1 MMVGGTP
8 FSHPWET
15 TPMSRIVIIGG
26 GPAGYEAALVAAQ
39 LGAEVTVV
47 ERDGIGG
54 AGVLTDCVPSK
65 TMIAAAGAMT
75 SVRDSAVLGLQGGEL
90 ATVGLDLEKVN
101 RRVKGLAVAQSAD
114 IHARL
119 EGEGVRILAGSGRFV
134 DEEAGRA
141 AHRVEVVDRDGTVTE
156 ELEGDVV
163 LVATGADP
171 RVLPGAEPDGKRVLD
186 WRDVYDLDEA
196 PEHLVVV
203 GSGVTGA
210 EFASG
215 YLEGGVPVT
224 LVSSRDR
231 VLPGEDSDA
240 AEVLEEVFQ
249 SRGGRLERGRAAG
262 VRRTE
267 KGVVVELTDGRTV
280 EGSHALMTVGTVP
293 NTGGL
298 GLEQAG
304 VELASSGHVV
314 VDRVSRTS
322 VPGIYAAGDVTG
334 VFQLASVA
342 AMQGRIAMW
351 HALGEA
357 VAPIKLKN
365 VAANVFTHPEIATVG
380 VQQKTLPENADVD
393 VVRLPL
399 ATNARAKMS
408 DLRDGFVKLFARRS
422 TGAIVGGVVVAPGAS
437 ELVLP
442 IALAVTKGLTV
453 SDLAHTFAIYPSL
466 SGSITEAGRRLMGSE
481 DTL

>member
-1 MMVGGTP
+1 MT
-8 FSHPWET
+8 
-15 TPMSRIVIIGG
+15 RIVIIGG

-39 LGAEVTVV
+39 LGAQVTVI

-54 AGVLTDCVPSK
+54 ASVLTDCVPSK
-65 TMIAAAGAMT
+65 TLIAAAGAMT
-75 SVRDSAVLGLQGGEL
+75 SVHDSAVLGVHGAEPAG
-90 ATVGLDLEKVN
+90 VGLDLAAVN
-101 RRVKGLAVAQSAD
+101 QRVKGLAVAQSAD
-114 IHARL
+114 IHSRL
-119 EGEGVRILAGSGRFV
+119 LAEGVRIVVGQGRLT
-134 DEEAGRA
+134 DEMRGLA
-141 AHRVEVVDRDGTVTE
+141 AHRVQVLDAEGGVAE

-163 LVATGADP
+163 LIATGADP
-171 RVLPGAEPDGKRVLD
+171 RVLAGAEPDHERILD
-186 WRDVYDLDEA
+186 WRDVYELTEM

-215 YLEGGVPVT
+215 YLEAGVPVT

-249 SRGGRLERGRAAG
+249 SRGGRLERGRAAA
-262 VRRTE
+262 VRRSE
-267 KGVVVELTDGRTV
+267 KGVVVELTDGRAV

-293 NTGGL
+293 NTAGL
-298 GLEQAG
+298 NLENCG
-304 VELASSGHVV
+304 VELTGAGHVV

-322 VPGIYAAGDVTG
+322 VPGVYAAGDVTG

-357 VAPIKLKN
+357 VTPIKLKT

-380 VQQKTLPENADVD
+380 VQEQSLPEYTDVD

-422 TGAIVGGVVVAPGAS
+422 TGVIMGGVVVAPGAS
-437 ELVLP
+437 ELILP

-453 SDLAHTFAIYPSL
+453 ADLAQTFAIYPSL
-466 SGSITEAGRRLMGSE
+466 SGSITEAGRRLMGA
-481 DTL
+481 DHLA

>member
-1 MMVGGTP
+1 
-8 FSHPWET
+8 
-15 TPMSRIVIIGG
+15 
-26 GPAGYEAALVAAQ
+26 
-39 LGAEVTVV
+39 
-47 ERDGIGG
+47 
-54 AGVLTDCVPSK
+54 VLTDCVPSK
-65 TMIAAAGAMT
+65 TLIASAGAMT
-75 SVRDSAVLGLQGGEL
+75 AVRDSAVLGVHGAELGG
-90 ATVGLDLEKVN
+90 VGLDLAAVN
-101 RRVKGLAVAQSAD
+101 HRVKNLAMAQSAD

-119 EGEGVRILAGSGRFV
+119 ANEGVRILRG
-134 DEEAGRA
+134 AGRLSDEAPGLA
-141 AHRVEVVDRDGTVTE
+141 AHHVEVLDGDGVVVE
-156 ELEGDVV
+156 RLEGDVV

-171 RVLPGAEPDGKRVLD
+171 RVLPTAVPDHERILD
-186 WRDVYDLDEA
+186 WRDVYELEEM

-215 YLEGGVPVT
+215 YLEAGIPVT
-224 LVSSRDR
+224 LESSRDR
-231 VLPGEDSDA
+231 VLPGEDADA

-249 SRGGRLERGRAAG
+249 TRGGRIAAKGRAAA

-293 NTGGL
+293 NTAGL
-298 GLEQAG
+298 NLEQTG
-304 VELASSGHVV
+304 VQVTEAGHVV

-357 VAPIKLKN
+357 VTPIKLKT
-365 VAANVFTHPEIATVG
+365 VSANVFTHPEIATVG
-380 VQQKTLPENADVD
+380 VQEKALPEDTDVE

-408 DLRDGFVKLFARRS
+408 DLRDGFVKVFARRS
-422 TGAIVGGVVVAPGAS
+422 SGVVVGGVVVAPGAS
-437 ELVLP
+437 ELILP
-442 IALAVTKGLTV
+442 ITLAVAKGLTV
-453 SDLAHTFAIYPSL
+453 ADLAHTFAIYPSL
-466 SGSITEAGRRLMGSE
+466 SGSITEAGRRLMGTS
-481 DTL
+481 DDLL

>member
-1 MMVGGTP
+1 MT
-8 FSHPWET
+8 
-15 TPMSRIVIIGG
+15 RIVIIGG

-39 LGAEVTVV
+39 LGAQVTVI

-54 AGVLTDCVPSK
+54 ASVLTDCVPSK
-65 TMIAAAGAMT
+65 TLIAAAGAMT
-75 SVRDSAVLGLQGGEL
+75 SVRDSAVLGLQGAEL
-90 ATVGLDLEKVN
+90 ATVSLDLASVN
-101 RRVKGLAVAQSAD
+101 HRVKGLAMAQSAD
-114 IHARL
+114 IHTRL
-119 EGEGVRILAGSGRFV
+119 TNEGVRIVAGQGRLS
-134 DEEAGRA
+134 DEI
-141 AHRVEVVDRDGTVTE
+141 RVEVLDDDGRVTE
-156 ELEGDVV
+156 ELESDVV
-163 LVATGADP
+163 LIATGADP
-171 RVLPGAEPDGKRVLD
+171 RVLSGAEPDGQRILD
-186 WRDVYDLDEA
+186 WRDVYDLEEM

-215 YLEGGVPVT
+215 YLEAGVPVT
-224 LVSSRDR
+224 LVSSRDQ
-231 VLPGEDSDA
+231 VLPGEDADA

-249 SRGGRLERGRAAG
+249 SRGGRIAERGRAAA
-262 VRRTE
+262 VKRTE
-267 KGVVVELTDGRTV
+267 KGVLVELTDGRTV

-293 NTGGL
+293 NTAGL
-298 GLEQAG
+298 NLEQTG
-304 VELASSGHVV
+304 VEVTPAGHIV

-357 VAPIKLKN
+357 VAPIKLKT

-380 VQQKTLPENADVD
+380 VQEKTITDDQDID

-408 DLRDGFVKLFARRS
+408 DLRDGFVKLFTRRS
-422 TGAIVGGVVVAPGAS
+422 TGVVVGGVVVAPGAS
-437 ELVLP
+437 ELILP
-442 IALAVTKGLTV
+442 IALAVTKGLTAA
-453 SDLAHTFAIYPSL
+453 DLAQTFSIYPSL
-466 SGSITEAGRRLMGSE
+466 SGSITEAGRRLMGVDELS
-481 DTL
+481 

>member
-1 MMVGGTP
+1 MT
-8 FSHPWET
+8 
-15 TPMSRIVIIGG
+15 RIVIIGG

-39 LGAEVTVV
+39 LGAQVTVI

-54 AGVLTDCVPSK
+54 ASVLTDCVPSK
-65 TMIAAAGAMT
+65 TLIAAAGTMT
-75 SVRDSAVLGLQGGEL
+75 TVRDSAVLGLQGAEL
-90 ATVGLDLEKVN
+90 ATVSLDLASVN
-101 RRVKGLAVAQSAD
+101 HRVKGLAVAQSAD
-114 IHARL
+114 IHNRL
-119 EGEGVRILAGSGRFV
+119 TGEGVRIVTGQGRLS
-134 DEEAGRA
+134 DEIRGLA
-141 AHRVEVVDRDGTVTE
+141 AHRVEVVGDDGAVTE
-156 ELEGDVV
+156 ELASDVV
-163 LVATGADP
+163 LIATGADP
-171 RVLPGAEPDGKRVLD
+171 RVLPGAEPDSERILD
-186 WRDVYDLDEA
+186 WRDVYDLDEM

-215 YLEGGVPVT
+215 YLEAGVPVT
-224 LVSSRDR
+224 LVSSRDQ

-249 SRGGRLERGRAAG
+249 SRGGRIAERGRAAA
-262 VRRTE
+262 VKRTE
-267 KGVVVELTDGRTV
+267 KGVLVELTDGRTV

-293 NTGGL
+293 NTAGL
-298 GLEQAG
+298 NLEQTG
-304 VELASSGHVV
+304 VEVTQSGHIV

-357 VAPIKLKN
+357 VAPIKLKT

-380 VQQKTLPENADVD
+380 VQEKTITDDQDID

-408 DLRDGFVKLFARRS
+408 DLRDGFVKLFTRRS
-422 TGAIVGGVVVAPGAS
+422 TGVVIGGVVVAPGAS

-442 IALAVTKGLTV
+442 IALAVTKGLTAA
-453 SDLAHTFAIYPSL
+453 DLANTFSIYPSL
-466 SGSITEAGRRLMGSE
+466 SGSITEAGRRLMGVDELS
-481 DTL
+481 

>member
-1 MMVGGTP
+1 MT
-8 FSHPWET
+8 
-15 TPMSRIVIIGG
+15 RIVIIGG

-54 AGVLTDCVPSK
+54 ASVLTDCVPSK
-65 TMIAAAGAMT
+65 TFIAAAGAMT
-75 SVRDSAVLGLQGGEL
+75 NVRDSAVVGMHGADLSG
-90 ATVGLDLEKVN
+90 VGLDLATVN
-101 RRVKGLAVAQSAD
+101 SRVKSLAMAQSAD
-114 IHARL
+114 IHQRL
-119 EGEGVRILAGSGRFV
+119 QTEGVRIIRGSARLADKAPGLST
-134 DEEAGRA
+134 
-141 AHRVEVVDRDGTVTE
+141 HTVEVLDADGAVAET
-156 ELEGDVV
+156 LESDVV
-163 LVATGADP
+163 LLATGADP
-171 RVLPGAEPDGKRVLD
+171 RVLPGAEPDGERILD
-186 WRDVYDLDEA
+186 WRDVYDLEEM

-215 YLEGGVPVT
+215 YLEAGVPVT
-224 LVSSRDR
+224 LVSSRDQ
-231 VLPGEDSDA
+231 VLPGEDADA
-240 AEVLEEVFQ
+240 AAVVEKVFQ
-249 SRGGRLERGRAAG
+249 SRGGKIAERGRAAK
-262 VRRTE
+262 VSRTE
-267 KGVVVELTDGRTV
+267 KGVLVELTDGRTV

-293 NTGGL
+293 NTAGL
-298 GLEQAG
+298 GLEQCG
-304 VELASSGHVV
+304 VEVTGSGHVV

-357 VAPIKLKN
+357 VAPIRLKT
-365 VAANVFTHPEIATVG
+365 VSANVFTHPEIATVG
-380 VQQKTLPENADVD
+380 VQEKTLTDDQDVD

-408 DLRDGFVKLFARRS
+408 DLHDGFVKLFTRRS
-422 TGAIVGGVVVAPGAS
+422 TGVVIGGVVVAPGAS

-442 IALAVTKGLTV
+442 IALAVAKGLTAA
-453 SDLAHTFAIYPSL
+453 DLANTFSIYPSL
-466 SGSITEAGRRLMGSE
+466 SGSITEAGRRLMGVDDLS
-481 DTL
+481 

>member
-1 MMVGGTP
+1 MT
-8 FSHPWET
+8 
-15 TPMSRIVIIGG
+15 RIVIIGG
-26 GPAGYEAALVAAQ
+26 GPAGYEAALVAAS
-39 LGAEVTVV
+39 LGAQVTVV
-47 ERDGIGG
+47 ERDGVGG
-54 AGVLTDCVPSK
+54 ASVLTDCVPSK
-65 TMIAAAGAMT
+65 TFIASAGVMT
-75 SVRDSAVLGLQGGEL
+75 NVRDSTALGIQGSEL
-90 ATVGLDLEKVN
+90 ATVGIDLPTVN
-101 RRVKGLAVAQSAD
+101 QRVKGLAVAQSAD
-114 IHARL
+114 IRARL
-119 EGEGVRILAGSGRFV
+119 VGEGVRVVAGQGRLS
-134 DEEAGRA
+134 DEVRGLVE
-141 AHRVEVVDRDGTVTE
+141 HRVEVLDGDGAVTQT
-156 ELEGDVV
+156 LECDVV
-163 LVATGADP
+163 LISTGADP
-171 RVLPGAEPDGKRVLD
+171 RVLPGAEPDHERILD
-186 WRDVYDLDEA
+186 WRDVYDIQEM

-215 YLEGGVPVT
+215 YLEAGVPVT

-240 AEVLEEVFQ
+240 AEVLEDVFQ
-249 SRGGRLERGRAAG
+249 SRGGRLERGRAAA

-293 NTGGL
+293 NTDGL
-298 GLEQAG
+298 NLERCG
-304 VELASSGHVV
+304 VELAPSGHVV

-357 VAPIKLKN
+357 VTPIRLKT
-365 VAANVFTHPEIATVG
+365 VSANVFTHPEIATVG
-380 VQQKTLPENADVD
+380 VQEKTLPEGADIE

-399 ATNARAKMS
+399 ATNARAKMA
-408 DLRDGFVKLFARRS
+408 DLRDGFVKLFARQA
-422 TGAIVGGVVVAPGAS
+422 TGVVVGGVVVAPGAS
-437 ELVLP
+437 ELILP

-453 SDLAHTFAIYPSL
+453 TDLAQTFAIYPSL
-466 SGSITEAGRRLMGSE
+466 SGSITEAGRRLMRA
-481 DTL
+481 DALA

>member
-1 MMVGGTP
+1 MT
-8 FSHPWET
+8 
-15 TPMSRIVIIGG
+15 RIVIIGG

-39 LGAEVTVV
+39 LGAQVTVI

-54 AGVLTDCVPSK
+54 ASVLTDCVPSK
-65 TMIAAAGAMT
+65 TLIAAAGAMT
-75 SVRDSAVLGLQGGEL
+75 SVHDSAVLGVHGAEPN
-90 ATVGLDLEKVN
+90 AVGLDLAAVN
-101 RRVKGLAVAQSAD
+101 QRVKGLAVAQSAD
-114 IHARL
+114 IHSRL
-119 EGEGVRILAGSGRFV
+119 VAEGVRIVSGQGRLT
-134 DEEAGRA
+134 DEMRGLA
-141 AHRVEVVDRDGTVTE
+141 AHRVQVLDAAGEVAE

-163 LVATGADP
+163 LIATGADP
-171 RVLPGAEPDGKRVLD
+171 RVLAGAEPDHERILD
-186 WRDVYDLDEA
+186 WRDVYELTEM
-196 PEHLVVV
+196 PEHLVVI

-215 YLEGGVPVT
+215 YLEAGVPVT

-249 SRGGRLERGRAAG
+249 SRGGRLERGRAAA
-262 VRRTE
+262 VRRSE

-298 GLEQAG
+298 NLEHCG
-304 VELASSGHVV
+304 VELTEAGHVV

-322 VPGIYAAGDVTG
+322 VPGVYAAGDVTG

-357 VAPIKLKN
+357 VTPIKLKT

-380 VQQKTLPENADVD
+380 VQEQSLPEYTDVD

-408 DLRDGFVKLFARRS
+408 DMRDGFVKLFARRS
-422 TGAIVGGVVVAPGAS
+422 TGVIMGGVVVAPGAS
-437 ELVLP
+437 ELILP

-453 SDLAHTFAIYPSL
+453 ADLAQTFAIYPSL
-466 SGSITEAGRRLMGSE
+466 SGSITEAGRRLMGA
-481 DTL
+481 DHLA

>member
-1 MMVGGTP
+1 MT
-8 FSHPWET
+8 
-15 TPMSRIVIIGG
+15 RIVIIGG

-39 LGAEVTVV
+39 LGAQVTVI

-54 AGVLTDCVPSK
+54 ASVLTDCVPSK
-65 TMIAAAGAMT
+65 TLIASAGAMT
-75 SVRDSAVLGLQGGEL
+75 AVRDSAPLGVHGAEL
-90 ATVGLDLEKVN
+90 AGVGLDLPAVN
-101 RRVKGLAVAQSAD
+101 QRVKHLAMAQSAD

-119 EGEGVRILAGSGRFV
+119 AGEGVTIVTGQARLADDVPGL
-134 DEEAGRA
+134 A
-141 AHRVEVVDRDGTVTE
+141 AHEVEILDADGRVLDEI
-156 ELEGDVV
+156 EGDVV
-163 LVATGADP
+163 LIATGADP
-171 RVLPGAEPDGKRVLD
+171 RVLPGAEPDGERILD
-186 WRDVYDLDEA
+186 WRDVYDLQETPD
-196 PEHLVVV
+196 HLVVV

-215 YLEGGVPVT
+215 YLEAGVPVT

-240 AEVLEEVFQ
+240 AEVLEQVFQ
-249 SRGGRLERGRAAG
+249 SRGGRIAQKGRAAA
-262 VRRTE
+262 VKRTE

-293 NTGGL
+293 NTAGL
-298 GLEQAG
+298 NLESHG
-304 VELASSGHVV
+304 VQVAESGHIV

-357 VAPIKLKN
+357 VAPIKLKT

-380 VQQKTLPENADVD
+380 VQEKSLSDDADIQ

-408 DLRDGFVKLFARRS
+408 DLQDGFVKLFTRRS
-422 TGAIVGGVVVAPGAS
+422 TGVVVGGVVVAPGAS

-442 IALAVTKGLTV
+442 IALAVTKGLTAA
-453 SDLAHTFAIYPSL
+453 DLAQTFSIYPSL
-466 SGSITEAGRRLMGSE
+466 SGSITEAGRRLMGVDDLS
-481 DTL
+481 

>member
-1 MMVGGTP
+1 MT
-8 FSHPWET
+8 
-15 TPMSRIVIIGG
+15 RIVIIGG

-39 LGAEVTVV
+39 LGAQVTVI

-54 AGVLTDCVPSK
+54 ASVLTDCVPSK
-65 TMIAAAGAMT
+65 TLIAAAGAMT
-75 SVRDSAVLGLQGGEL
+75 TVHDSVVLGVHGAEP
-90 ATVGLDLEKVN
+90 AAVGLDLAAVN
-101 RRVKGLAVAQSAD
+101 QRVRGLAMAQSAD
-114 IHARL
+114 IHSRL
-119 EGEGVRILAGSGRFV
+119 AAEGVRIVAGHGRLT
-134 DEEAGRA
+134 DEMRGLA
-141 AHRVEVVDRDGTVTE
+141 AHRVQVLDPAGEVTE

-163 LVATGADP
+163 LIATGADP
-171 RVLPGAEPDGKRVLD
+171 RVLPGAEPDHERILD
-186 WRDVYDLDEA
+186 WRDVYDLEEM

-215 YLEGGVPVT
+215 YLEAGVPVT

-231 VLPGEDSDA
+231 VLPGEDPDA

-267 KGVVVELTDGRTV
+267 KGAAVQLTDGRVV

-298 GLEQAG
+298 NLEKCG
-304 VELASSGHVV
+304 VQLTEAGHVV

-322 VPGIYAAGDVTG
+322 VPGVYAAGDVTG

-357 VAPIKLKN
+357 VMPIKLKT

-380 VQQKTLPENADVD
+380 VQEAAVTEGDDIEL
-393 VVRLPL
+393 VRLPL

-422 TGAIVGGVVVAPGAS
+422 TGVIVGGVVVAPGAS
-437 ELVLP
+437 ELILP

-453 SDLAHTFAIYPSL
+453 ADLAQTFAIYPSL
-466 SGSITEAGRRLMGSE
+466 SGSITEAGRRLMGA
-481 DTL
+481 DHLA

>member
-1 MMVGGTP
+1 MT
-8 FSHPWET
+8 
-15 TPMSRIVIIGG
+15 RIVIIGG

-39 LGAEVTVV
+39 LGAQVTVI

-54 AGVLTDCVPSK
+54 ASVLTDCVPSK
-65 TMIAAAGAMT
+65 TLIAAAGAMT
-75 SVRDSAVLGLQGGEL
+75 TVHDSVVLGVHGAEP
-90 ATVGLDLEKVN
+90 AAVGLDLAAVN
-101 RRVKGLAVAQSAD
+101 QRVKGLAMAQSAD
-114 IHARL
+114 IHTRL
-119 EGEGVRILAGSGRFV
+119 AAEGVRIVAGHGRLT
-134 DEEAGRA
+134 DEMRGLA
-141 AHRVEVVDRDGTVTE
+141 AHRVQVLDTAGEVTE

-163 LVATGADP
+163 LIATGADP
-171 RVLPGAEPDGKRVLD
+171 RVLPGAEPDHERILD
-186 WRDVYDLDEA
+186 WRDVYDLEEM

-215 YLEGGVPVT
+215 YLEAGVPVT

-231 VLPGEDSDA
+231 VLPGEDPDA

-262 VRRTE
+262 VRRTD
-267 KGVVVELTDGRTV
+267 KGAAVELTDGRVV

-298 GLEQAG
+298 NLENCG
-304 VELASSGHVV
+304 VQLTEAGHVV

-322 VPGIYAAGDVTG
+322 VPGVYAAGDVTG

-357 VAPIKLKN
+357 VMPIKLKT

-380 VQQKTLPENADVD
+380 VQEAAVTEGDDIEL
-393 VVRLPL
+393 VRLPL

-422 TGAIVGGVVVAPGAS
+422 TGVIVGGVVVAPGAS
-437 ELVLP
+437 ELILP

-453 SDLAHTFAIYPSL
+453 ADLAQTFAIYPSL
-466 SGSITEAGRRLMGSE
+466 SGSITEAGRRLMGA
-481 DTL
+481 DHLA

>member
-1 MMVGGTP
+1 MT
-8 FSHPWET
+8 
-15 TPMSRIVIIGG
+15 RIVIIGG

-39 LGAEVTVV
+39 LGAEVTVI

-54 AGVLTDCVPSK
+54 ASVLTDCVPSK
-65 TMIAAAGAMT
+65 TLIAAAGTMT
-75 SVRDSAVLGLQGGEL
+75 SVRDSAVLGLQGAEL
-90 ATVGLDLEKVN
+90 ATVSLDLAKVN
-101 RRVKGLAVAQSAD
+101 HRVKGLAMAQSAD
-114 IHARL
+114 IHNRL
-119 EGEGVRILAGSGRFV
+119 VNEGVRIVSGQGRLS
-134 DEEAGRA
+134 DEVRGMA
-141 AHRVEVVDRDGTVTE
+141 AHSVEILDGEGAVTE
-156 ELEGDVV
+156 EIEGDVV
-163 LVATGADP
+163 LLATGADP
-171 RVLPGAEPDGKRVLD
+171 RVLAGAEPDGERILD
-186 WRDVYDLDEA
+186 WRDLYELEEM

-215 YLEGGVPVT
+215 YLEAGVPVT
-224 LVSSRDR
+224 LVSSRDQ

-240 AEVLEEVFQ
+240 AEVLEQVFQ
-249 SRGGRLERGRAAG
+249 SRGGRIAEKGRAAS

-267 KGVVVELTDGRTV
+267 KGVLVELTDGRTV

-293 NTGGL
+293 NTSGL
-298 GLEQAG
+298 NLEHCG
-304 VELASSGHVV
+304 VEVTASGHIV

-322 VPGIYAAGDVTG
+322 VSGIYAAGDVTG

-357 VAPIKLKN
+357 VAPIRLKT

-380 VQQKTLPENADVD
+380 VQEKTLTDDSDIE

-408 DLRDGFVKLFARRS
+408 DLHDGFVKLFTRRS
-422 TGAIVGGVVVAPGAS
+422 TGVVVGGVVVAPGAS

-442 IALAVTKGLTV
+442 IALAVTKGLTAA
-453 SDLAHTFAIYPSL
+453 DLAQTFSIYPSL
-466 SGSITEAGRRLMGSE
+466 SGSITEAGRRLMGVDDFS
-481 DTL
+481 

>member
-1 MMVGGTP
+1 MP
-8 FSHPWET
+8 
-15 TPMSRIVIIGG
+15 RILIIGG

-39 LGAEVTVV
+39 LGAQVTVI

-54 AGVLTDCVPSK
+54 ASVLTDCVPSK
-65 TMIAAAGAMT
+65 TLIAAAGAMT
-75 SVRDSAVLGLQGGEL
+75 SVRDSAVLGVHGTEL
-90 ATVGLDLEKVN
+90 ATVGLDLAAAN
-101 RRVKGLAVAQSAD
+101 QRVKNLAMAQSAD

-119 EGEGVRILAGSGRFV
+119 QAEGVTIVAGQGRLADDVPGLVAHEVEILDEDGAVV
-134 DEEAGRA
+134 DEI
-141 AHRVEVVDRDGTVTE
+141 
-156 ELEGDVV
+156 EGDVV
-163 LVATGADP
+163 LIATGADP
-171 RVLPGAEPDGKRVLD
+171 RVLPGAEPDGERILD
-186 WRDVYDLDEA
+186 WRDVYDLAEP

-215 YLEGGVPVT
+215 YLEAGVPVT

-240 AEVLEEVFQ
+240 AEVLEQVFQ
-249 SRGGRLERGRAAG
+249 SRGGRLERGRAAA

-267 KGVVVELTDGRTV
+267 KGISVELTDGRTV

-293 NTGGL
+293 NTAGL
-298 GLEQAG
+298 NLESHGVQVTEAG
-304 VELASSGHVV
+304 HIL

-357 VAPIKLKN
+357 VAPIKLKT

-380 VQQKTLPENADVD
+380 VQEESLAEDADVE

-399 ATNARAKMS
+399 ATNARAKMG
-408 DLRDGFVKLFARRS
+408 DLHDGFVKLFARRS
-422 TGAIVGGVVVAPGAS
+422 TGVIVGGVVVSPGAS

-442 IALAVTKGLTV
+442 IALAVTKGLTAD
-453 SDLAHTFAIYPSL
+453 DLAQTFAIYPSL
-466 SGSITEAGRRLMGSE
+466 SGSITEAGRRLMGA
-481 DTL
+481 DDLA

>member
-1 MMVGGTP
+1 MT
-8 FSHPWET
+8 
-15 TPMSRIVIIGG
+15 RIVIIGG

-39 LGAEVTVV
+39 LGAEVTVI

-54 AGVLTDCVPSK
+54 ASVLSDCVPSK
-65 TMIAAAGAMT
+65 TFIAAAGAMT
-75 SVRDSAVLGLQGGEL
+75 SVRDSAVLGLQGADL
-90 ATVGLDLEKVN
+90 ATVNLDLVSVN
-101 RRVKGLAVAQSAD
+101 HRVKGLAMAQSAD

-119 EGEGVRILAGSGRFV
+119 TAEGVRIVAGQGRLS
-134 DEEAGRA
+134 DEIRGLA
-141 AHRVEVVDRDGTVTE
+141 AHRVQVVDAEGRRVAE
-156 ELEGDVV
+156 ELEGDVI
-163 LVATGADP
+163 LIATGADP
-171 RVLPGAEPDGKRVLD
+171 RVLAGAEPDGERILD
-186 WRDVYDLDEA
+186 WRDVYDLEEM

-215 YLEGGVPVT
+215 YLEAGVPVT
-224 LVSSRDR
+224 LVSSRDQ

-240 AEVLEEVFQ
+240 AAVVEQVFQ
-249 SRGGRLERGRAAG
+249 SRGGRIAEKGRAAS

-293 NTGGL
+293 NTAGL
-298 GLEQAG
+298 NLEQCG
-304 VELASSGHVV
+304 VEVTGSGHVV

-322 VPGIYAAGDVTG
+322 VSGVYAAGDVTG

-357 VAPIKLKN
+357 VAPIKLKT

-380 VQQKTLPENADVD
+380 VQEKSLTDGADVD

-408 DLRDGFVKLFARRS
+408 DLHDGFVKLFARRS
-422 TGAIVGGVVVAPGAS
+422 TGVIVGGVVVAPGAS

-453 SDLAHTFAIYPSL
+453 ADLAQTFAIYPSL
-466 SGSITEAGRRLMGSE
+466 SGSITEAGRRLMGF
-481 DTL
+481 DDLA

>member
-1 MMVGGTP
+1 MT
-8 FSHPWET
+8 
-15 TPMSRIVIIGG
+15 RIVIIGG

-54 AGVLTDCVPSK
+54 ASVLTDCVPSK
-65 TMIAAAGAMT
+65 AFIAAAGAMT
-75 SVRDSAVLGLQGGEL
+75 SVRDSAVLGLQGSDL
-90 ATVGLDLEKVN
+90 STVGLDLATVN
-101 RRVKGLAVAQSAD
+101 GRIRGLAMAQSAD

-119 EGEGVRILAGSGRFV
+119 ESEGVQLVAGQGRLS
-134 DEEAGRA
+134 DEIRGLMT
-141 AHRVEVVDRDGTVTE
+141 HRVEVLDAEGAVTR
-156 ELEGDVV
+156 ELEADVV
-163 LVATGADP
+163 LIATGADP
-171 RVLPGAEPDGKRVLD
+171 RVLPGAEPDGERILD
-186 WRDVYDLDEA
+186 WRQLYDLDDL
-196 PEHLVVV
+196 PEHLVVI

-215 YLEGGVPVT
+215 YLEAGVPVT
-224 LVSSRDR
+224 LVSSRDQ
-231 VLPGEDSDA
+231 VLPGEDADA

-249 SRGGRLERGRAAG
+249 SRGGRIAERSRAAS
-262 VRRTE
+262 VTRTE
-267 KGVVVELTDGRTV
+267 KGVLVELTDGRTV

-293 NTGGL
+293 NTAGL
-298 GLEQAG
+298 NLEACG
-304 VELASSGHVV
+304 VELRESGHVV
-314 VDRVSRTS
+314 VDRVSRTN

-357 VAPIKLKN
+357 VQPIRLKT
-365 VAANVFTHPEIATVG
+365 VSANVFTHPEIATVG
-380 VQQKTLPENADVD
+380 VQEKTLPEGHDLD

-408 DLRDGFVKLFARRS
+408 DLHAGFVKLFARRA
-422 TGAIVGGVVVAPGAS
+422 TGVVVGGVVVAPGAS
-437 ELVLP
+437 ELILP

-453 SDLAHTFAIYPSL
+453 SDLAQTFAIYPSM
-466 SGSITEAGRRLMGSE
+466 SGSITEAGRRLMRA
-481 DTL
+481 DALA

>member
-1 MMVGGTP
+1 MT
-8 FSHPWET
+8 
-15 TPMSRIVIIGG
+15 RIVIIGG

-47 ERDGIGG
+47 EEDGVGG
-54 AGVLTDCVPSK
+54 ASVLTDCVPSK
-65 TMIAAAGAMT
+65 TLIAAAGAMT
-75 SVRDSAVLGLQGGEL
+75 SVRDSTVLGLRGSEL
-90 ATVGLDLEKVN
+90 DAVGLDLAAVN
-101 RRVKGLAVAQSAD
+101 ARVKGLALAQSAD
-114 IHARL
+114 IHERL
-119 EGEGVRILAGSGRFV
+119 TGEGVRIVAGTGRLA
-134 DEEAGRA
+134 DA
-141 AHRVEVVDRDGTVTE
+141 APGLASHRVEVTAHDGSPET
-156 ELEGDVV
+156 LEADVV

-171 RVLPGAEPDGKRVLD
+171 RVLPGAEPDGERVLD
-186 WRDVYDLDEA
+186 WRDLYDLDEL

-215 YLEGGVPVT
+215 YLEAGVPVT

-231 VLPGEDSDA
+231 VLPGEDPDA
-240 AEVLEEVFQ
+240 AEVLEQVFQ

-262 VRRTE
+262 VTRTE
-267 KGVVVELTDGRTV
+267 KGVVVGLTDGRAV

-293 NTGGL
+293 NTAGL
-298 GLEQAG
+298 GLEEAG
-304 VELASSGHVV
+304 VELSPSGHVV

-357 VAPIKLKN
+357 VTPIKLKT
-365 VAANVFTHPEIATVG
+365 VSANVFTHPEIATVG
-380 VQQKTLPENADVD
+380 VQEKSRPEDVD

-408 DLRDGFVKLFARRS
+408 ELHDGFVKLFARRS
-422 TGAIVGGVVVAPGAS
+422 TGVVVGGVVVAPGAS

-442 IALAVTKGLTV
+442 IALAVAKGLTV
-453 SDLAHTFAIYPSL
+453 ADLAHTFAIYPSL
-466 SGSITEAGRRLMGSE
+466 SGSITEAGRRLMGA
-481 DTL
+481 DDLA

>member
-1 MMVGGTP
+1 MT
-8 FSHPWET
+8 
-15 TPMSRIVIIGG
+15 RIVIIGG

-39 LGAEVTVV
+39 LGAQVTVI

-54 AGVLTDCVPSK
+54 ASVLTDCVPSK
-65 TMIAAAGAMT
+65 TLIAAAGAMT
-75 SVRDSAVLGLQGGEL
+75 SVRDSAVLGLQGAEL
-90 ATVGLDLEKVN
+90 ATVSLDLASVN
-101 RRVKGLAVAQSAD
+101 HRVKGLAMAQSAD

-119 EGEGVRILAGSGRFV
+119 TAEGVRIIAGQGQLS
-134 DEEAGRA
+134 DEIRGLA
-141 AHRVEVVDRDGTVTE
+141 AHRVKVLDSDGQVTE
-156 ELEGDVV
+156 ELESDVV
-163 LVATGADP
+163 LIATGADP
-171 RVLPGAEPDGKRVLD
+171 RVLAGAEPDGERILD
-186 WRDVYDLDEA
+186 WRDVYDLEEM

-215 YLEGGVPVT
+215 YLEAGVPVT
-224 LVSSRDR
+224 LVSSRDQ

-240 AEVLEEVFQ
+240 AAVVEQVFQ
-249 SRGGRLERGRAAG
+249 SRGGRIAERGRAAA
-262 VRRTE
+262 VKRTE
-267 KGVVVELTDGRTV
+267 KGVIVELTDGRTV

-293 NTGGL
+293 NTAGL
-298 GLEQAG
+298 NLEQCG
-304 VELASSGHVV
+304 VEVTQAGHIV

-357 VAPIKLKN
+357 VAPIKLKT

-380 VQQKTLPENADVD
+380 VQEKSITDDQDID

-408 DLRDGFVKLFARRS
+408 DLRDGFVKLFTRRS
-422 TGAIVGGVVVAPGAS
+422 TGVVIGGVVVAPGAS

-442 IALAVTKGLTV
+442 IALAVTKGLTAA
-453 SDLAHTFAIYPSL
+453 DLANTFSIYPSL
-466 SGSITEAGRRLMGSE
+466 SGSITEAGRRLMGVDELS
-481 DTL
+481 

>member
-1 MMVGGTP
+1 MT
-8 FSHPWET
+8 
-15 TPMSRIVIIGG
+15 RIVIIGG

-39 LGAEVTVV
+39 LGAQVTVV

-65 TMIAAAGAMT
+65 AFIAAAGAMT
-75 SVRDSAVLGLQGGEL
+75 SVRDSVVLGLQGSDL
-90 ATVGLDLEKVN
+90 ATVGLDLATVN
-101 RRVKGLAVAQSAD
+101 GRIRGLAVAQSAD

-119 EGEGVRILAGSGRFV
+119 EAEGVTIIAGQARLS
-134 DEEAGRA
+134 DEIRGLI
-141 AHRVEVVDRDGTVTE
+141 AHRVEVLDGSGAVTR
-156 ELEGDVV
+156 ELEADVV
-163 LVATGADP
+163 LIATGADP
-171 RVLPGAEPDGKRVLD
+171 RVLPGAEPDGERILS
-186 WRDVYDLDEA
+186 WRDVYDLEDM

-215 YLEGGVPVT
+215 YLEAGVPVT
-224 LVSSRDR
+224 LVSSREQ
-231 VLPGEDSDA
+231 VLPGEDADA
-240 AEVLEEVFQ
+240 AAVVEKVFQ
-249 SRGGRLERGRAAG
+249 SRGGRIVERGRAQS
-262 VRRTE
+262 VVRTE
-267 KGVVVELTDGRTV
+267 KGVRVELTDGRVV

-293 NTGGL
+293 NTTGL
-298 GLEQAG
+298 NLEACG
-304 VELASSGHVV
+304 VEMAPSGHVL
-314 VDRVSRTS
+314 VDRVSRTT

-357 VAPIKLKN
+357 VAPIKLKT

-380 VQQKTLPENADVD
+380 VQEKTLPEGADIE
-393 VVRLPL
+393 VVQLPL

-408 DLRDGFVKLFARRS
+408 DLRDGFVKLFTRRS
-422 TGAIVGGVVVAPGAS
+422 TGVVVGGVVVAPGAS

-442 IALAVTKGLTV
+442 IALAVTKGLTAG
-453 SDLAHTFAIYPSL
+453 DLANTFSIYPSL
-466 SGSITEAGRRLMGSE
+466 SGSITEAGRRLMGIDDAS
-481 DTL
+481 

>member
-1 MMVGGTP
+1 MT
-8 FSHPWET
+8 
-15 TPMSRIVIIGG
+15 RIVIIGG

-39 LGAEVTVV
+39 LGAQVTVV
-47 ERDGIGG
+47 ERDGMGG
-54 AGVLTDCVPSK
+54 ASVLTDCVPSK
-65 TMIAAAGAMT
+65 TLIAAAGVMT
-75 SVRDSAVLGLQGGEL
+75 SVRASALLGMRGAEVRE
-90 ATVGLDLEKVN
+90 VGLDLASVN
-101 RRVKGLAVAQSAD
+101 RRVKNLAMAQSAD
-114 IHARL
+114 IHQRL
-119 EGEGVRILAGSGRFV
+119 SSEGVRIVTGSARLADDVRGLTV
-134 DEEAGRA
+134 
-141 AHRVEVVDRDGTVTE
+141 HRIEVLGADGEVAE
-156 ELEGDVV
+156 RLEGDVV
-163 LVATGADP
+163 LIATGADP
-171 RVLPGAEPDGKRVLD
+171 RVLPGAEPDGERILD
-186 WRDVYDLDEA
+186 WRDVYELEDL

-215 YLEGGVPVT
+215 YLEAGVPVT

-231 VLPGEDSDA
+231 VLPGEDSEA
-240 AEVLEEVFQ
+240 AEVVQKVFQ
-249 SRGGRLERGRAAG
+249 SRGGRIAERGRAAA
-262 VRRTE
+262 VRRSE

-293 NTGGL
+293 NTAGL
-298 GLEQAG
+298 NLETCG
-304 VELASSGHVV
+304 VETSESGHVV

-357 VAPIKLKN
+357 VQPIRLKT
-365 VAANVFTHPEIATVG
+365 VSANVFTHPEIATVG
-380 VQQKTLPENADVD
+380 LQETSLPAGVD
-393 VVRLPL
+393 VVQLPL

-408 DLRDGFVKLFARRS
+408 DLRDGFVKLFARQA
-422 TGAIVGGVVVAPGAS
+422 TGVVIGGVVVAPSAS

-442 IALAVTKGLTV
+442 IALAVSKGLTV

-466 SGSITEAGRRLMGSE
+466 SGSITEAGRRLMGT
-481 DTL
+481 DALA

>member
-1 MMVGGTP
+1 MT
-8 FSHPWET
+8 
-15 TPMSRIVIIGG
+15 RIVIIGG

-54 AGVLTDCVPSK
+54 ASVLTDCVPSK
-65 TMIAAAGAMT
+65 TFIASAGAMT
-75 SVRDSAVLGLQGGEL
+75 SVRDSTVLGLRGTDL
-90 ATVGLDLEKVN
+90 ATVGLDLAAVN
-101 RRVKGLAVAQSAD
+101 HRIKGLAVAQSAD

-119 EGEGVRILAGSGRFV
+119 QSEGVRLIAGQGRLS
-134 DEEAGRA
+134 DEVRGMA
-141 AHRVEVVDRDGTVTE
+141 AHSVQVLDPDGDVFE

-163 LVATGADP
+163 LLATGADP
-171 RVLPGAEPDGKRVLD
+171 RVLPGAEPDGERILS
-186 WRDVYDLDEA
+186 WRDVYDLEDM

-215 YLEGGVPVT
+215 YLEAGVPVT
-224 LVSSRDR
+224 LVSSRDQ
-231 VLPGEDSDA
+231 VLPGEDADA
-240 AEVLEEVFQ
+240 AAVVEQVFQ
-249 SRGGRLERGRAAG
+249 SRGGRIAERGRAEK
-262 VRRTE
+262 VLRTE
-267 KGVVVELTDGRTV
+267 KGVRVELTDGRVV

-293 NTGGL
+293 NTEGL
-298 GLEQAG
+298 NLDACGIEVTKAG
-304 VELASSGHVV
+304 HIV
-314 VDRVSRTS
+314 VDRVSRTT

-357 VAPIKLKN
+357 VAPIRLKT

-380 VQQKTLPENADVD
+380 VQEKSLTEDADME

-399 ATNARAKMS
+399 ATNARAKMG
-408 DLRDGFVKLFARRS
+408 DLHDGFIKLFARRS
-422 TGAIVGGVVVAPGAS
+422 TDVVVGGVVVAPGAS
-437 ELVLP
+437 ELILP
-442 IALAVTKGLTV
+442 IALAVTKGLTAG
-453 SDLAHTFAIYPSL
+453 DLAQTFAIYPSL
-466 SGSITEAGRRLMGSE
+466 SGSITEAGRRLMGIE
-481 DTL
+481 DEHS

>member
-1 MMVGGTP
+1 MT
-8 FSHPWET
+8 
-15 TPMSRIVIIGG
+15 RIVIIGG

-39 LGAEVTVV
+39 LGAQVTVI

-54 AGVLTDCVPSK
+54 ASVLTDCVPSK
-65 TMIAAAGAMT
+65 TLIAAAGAMT
-75 SVRDSAVLGLQGGEL
+75 SVRDSTVLGLQGADLSG
-90 ATVGLDLEKVN
+90 VGLDLASVN
-101 RRVKGLAVAQSAD
+101 QRVKGLAMAQSAD
-114 IHARL
+114 IHERL
-119 EGEGVRILAGSGRFV
+119 ASEGVRVLAGSGRLADDV
-134 DEEAGRA
+134 RGLST
-141 AHRVEVVDRDGTVTE
+141 HRVEALDAGGAVTE
-156 ELEGDVV
+156 TLECDVV
-163 LVATGADP
+163 LIATGADP
-171 RVLPGAEPDGKRVLD
+171 RVLPGAEPDGERILD
-186 WRDVYDLDEA
+186 WRDVYDLEEM

-215 YLEGGVPVT
+215 YLEAGVPVT

-240 AEVLEEVFQ
+240 AEVVQKVFQ
-249 SRGGRLERGRAAG
+249 SRGGRIAEKGRAAA
-262 VRRTE
+262 VRRTDR
-267 KGVVVELTDGRTV
+267 GVVVELTDGRTV

-293 NTGGL
+293 NTEGL
-298 GLEQAG
+298 NLEQCG
-304 VELASSGHVV
+304 VATAESGHVV

-322 VPGIYAAGDVTG
+322 IPGIYAAGDVTG

-357 VAPIKLKN
+357 VTPIRLKT

-380 VQQKTLPENADVD
+380 LQENSLPEDLPID
-393 VVRLPL
+393 VVQLPL

-408 DLRDGFVKLFARRS
+408 DLHDGFVKLFARQA
-422 TGAIVGGVVVAPGAS
+422 TGVVVGGVVVAPGAS

-442 IALAVTKGLTV
+442 IALAVSKGLTV
-453 SDLAHTFAIYPSL
+453 NDLAQTFAIYPSL
-466 SGSITEAGRRLMGSE
+466 SGSITEAGRRLMGA
-481 DTL
+481 DALA

>member
-1 MMVGGTP
+1 MT
-8 FSHPWET
+8 
-15 TPMSRIVIIGG
+15 RILIIGG

-54 AGVLTDCVPSK
+54 ASVLTDCVPSK
-65 TMIAAAGAMT
+65 TLIAAAGAAT
-75 SVRDSAVLGLQGGEL
+75 SVREATVLGLHGADL
-90 ATVGLDLEKVN
+90 SHVGLDLGTVN
-101 RRVKGLAVAQSAD
+101 SRVKSLAMAQSAD
-114 IHARL
+114 IHQRL
-119 EGEGVRILAGSGRFV
+119 ETEGVRIVSGSARLADKSPGLST
-134 DEEAGRA
+134 
-141 AHRVEVVDRDGTVTE
+141 HTVEVLDADGAVSGT
-156 ELEGDVV
+156 LESDVV
-163 LVATGADP
+163 LLATGADP
-171 RVLPGAEPDGKRVLD
+171 RVLPGAEPDGDRILD
-186 WRDVYDLDEA
+186 WRDVYDLEEM

-215 YLEGGVPVT
+215 YLEAGVPVT

-231 VLPGEDSDA
+231 VLPGEDADA

-249 SRGGRLERGRAAG
+249 SRGGRITQKGRAAA

-293 NTGGL
+293 NTAGL
-298 GLEQAG
+298 NLESHG
-304 VELASSGHVV
+304 VQVTEAGHVV

-357 VAPIKLKN
+357 VAPIKLKT

-380 VQQKTLPENADVD
+380 VQEKSLADDADVQ

-408 DLRDGFVKLFARRS
+408 DLRAGFVKLFARRS
-422 TGAIVGGVVVAPGAS
+422 TGVIVGGVVVSPGAS

-453 SDLAHTFAIYPSL
+453 ADLAQTFAIYPSL
-466 SGSITEAGRRLMGSE
+466 SGSITEAGRRLMGA
-481 DTL
+481 DALA

>member
-1 MMVGGTP
+1 MT
-8 FSHPWET
+8 
-15 TPMSRIVIIGG
+15 RIVIIGG

-39 LGAEVTVV
+39 LGAQVTVI

-54 AGVLTDCVPSK
+54 ASVLTDCVPSK
-65 TMIAAAGAMT
+65 TLIAAAGAMT
-75 SVRDSAVLGLQGGEL
+75 SVHDSAVLGVHGAEP
-90 ATVGLDLEKVN
+90 ASVGLDLAAVN
-101 RRVKGLAVAQSAD
+101 QRVRGLAVAQSAD
-114 IHARL
+114 IHSRL
-119 EGEGVRILAGSGRFV
+119 EAEGVRILAGQGRLS
-134 DEEAGRA
+134 DELRGLA
-141 AHRVEVVDRDGTVTE
+141 AHRVQVVDAAGEVTE
-156 ELEGDVV
+156 ELEADVV
-163 LVATGADP
+163 LIATGADP
-171 RVLPGAEPDGKRVLD
+171 RVLPGAEPDHERILD
-186 WRDVYDLDEA
+186 WRDVYDLEEM

-215 YLEGGVPVT
+215 YLEAGVPVT

-249 SRGGRLERGRAAG
+249 SRGGRLERGRAAA
-262 VRRTE
+262 VRRTD
-267 KGVVVELTDGRTV
+267 KGVVVELTDGRAV

-298 GLEQAG
+298 NLEECG
-304 VELASSGHVV
+304 VALSEAGHVV

-322 VPGIYAAGDVTG
+322 LAGVYAAGDVTG

-357 VAPIKLKN
+357 VAPIKLKT

-380 VQQKTLPENADVD
+380 VQQAAVTEGDD
-393 VVRLPL
+393 IEVVRLPL

-422 TGAIVGGVVVAPGAS
+422 TGVIVGGVVVAPGAS

-453 SDLAHTFAIYPSL
+453 ADLAQTFAIYPSL
-466 SGSITEAGRRLMGSE
+466 SGSITEAGRRLMGA
-481 DTL
+481 DHLA